1 MVKIVKRLS
10 TGGVSENI
18 KKILVRVLVV
28 FLNKEIHYSNFR
40 EKFLLVKEIV
50 NFIITSSANE

>member
-1 MVKIVKRLS
+1 MAF
-10 TGGVSENI
+10 
-18 KKILVRVLVV
+18 
-28 FLNKEIHYSNFR
+28 FLKKEIHYSNSR